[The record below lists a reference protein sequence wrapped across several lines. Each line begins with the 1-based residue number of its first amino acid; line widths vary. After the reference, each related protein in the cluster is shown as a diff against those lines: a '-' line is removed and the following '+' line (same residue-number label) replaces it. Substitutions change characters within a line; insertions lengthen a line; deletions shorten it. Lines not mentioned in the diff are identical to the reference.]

1 VLKRLATSADK
12 AFEEAQPSLKNYIK
26 KVLKKTP
33 LALKERGVKLG

>member
-1 VLKRLATSADK
+1 MNGVTDNTM
-12 AFEEAQPSLKNYIK
+12 KNYIK